1 MIKRY
6 TNEKIYKNFKVAKI
20 LTGIALVLFT
30 LLFVNDVICIVLDI
44 KKFNYILVIQYLIM
58 LGPILSVYIMSGKMW
73 FGYGYQS
80 RLNND
85 ILNLKSVVIISFLP
99 WYFVLYNLVVDLI
112 WEIFFDRGLY
122 LSFVFAEI
130 MGSCLPL
137 HIFVY
142 IADIFL
148 VKNCKLIKAEWEEN
162 PPLFLREGKKF
173 QAMVEEEKARKEIEC
188 KEKQD
193 LKKCEACIEKC
204 GVRFFIKY
212 YRQILNLPLRDVE
225 VSENYTSEEKEE
237 RLNAAKKLVNLNLSK
252 MALTEIIKKYS
263 DSLKAEEVEQAKAL
277 LKEMEATNEM

>member
-122 LSFVFAEI
+122 LSFVFAKI
-130 MGSCLPL
+130 MGSCLPQ

-173 QAMVEEEKARKEIEC
+173 QAMVEEEKARKEIER

-277 LKEMEATNEM
+277 LKEMEATNET

>member
-30 LLFVNDVICIVLDI
+30 LLLVYDVICIVLDI
-44 KKFNYILVIQYLIM
+44 KKFDFHFVTRYVFM
-58 LGPILSVYIMSGKMW
+58 LGPILNVYISSVKTG
-73 FGYGYQS
+73 FENDYQS
-80 RLNND
+80 KLNND
-85 ILNLKSVVIISFLP
+85 VLNLKVVVVLSFLP
-99 WYFVLYNLVVDLI
+99 WYLALYNFVVDLI
-112 WEIFFDRGLY
+112 LLIFIDRSLFLSWE
-122 LSFVFAEI
+122 FAAI
-130 MGSCLPL
+130 LGYCLPL

-148 VKNCKLIKAEWEEN
+148 VKNCKLIKAEWEKD
-162 PPLFLREGKKF
+162 PPLFLWKEKKF
-173 QAMVEEEKARKEIEC
+173 QAMVEEEKARKEAER

-193 LKKCEACIEKC
+193 LKICEAYIEKC

-225 VSENYTSEEKEE
+225 VSENYTPKEKEE

-252 MALTEIIKKYS
+252 MALIEIIKKYS

-277 LKEMEATNEM
+277 LKEMEATSET

>member
-85 ILNLKSVVIISFLP
+85 MLNLKSVVIISFLP

-122 LSFVFAEI
+122 LSFVFAKI
-130 MGSCLPL
+130 MGSCLPQ

-173 QAMVEEEKARKEIEC
+173 QAMVEEEKARKEIER

-263 DSLKAEEVEQAKAL
+263 DSLKAEEVEEAKAL

>member
-30 LLFVNDVICIVLDI
+30 LLLVYDVICIVLDI
-44 KKFNYILVIQYLIM
+44 KKFDFHFVTRYVFM
-58 LGPILSVYIMSGKMW
+58 LGPILNVYISSVKTG
-73 FGYGYQS
+73 FENDYQS
-80 RLNND
+80 KLNND
-85 ILNLKSVVIISFLP
+85 VLNLKVVVVLSFLP
-99 WYFVLYNLVVDLI
+99 WYLALYNFVVDLI
-112 WEIFFDRGLY
+112 LLIFIDRSLFLSWE
-122 LSFVFAEI
+122 FAAI
-130 MGSCLPL
+130 LGYCLPL

-148 VKNCKLIKAEWEEN
+148 VKNCKLIKAEWEKD
-162 PPLFLREGKKF
+162 PPLFLWKEKKF
-173 QAMVEEEKARKEIEC
+173 QAMVEEEKARKEAER

-225 VSENYTSEEKEE
+225 VSENYTPKEKEE

-252 MALTEIIKKYS
+252 MALIEIIKKYS

-277 LKEMEATNEM
+277 LKEMEATSET

>member
-6 TNEKIYKNFKVAKI
+6 TNEKIYKNFKIAKI

-30 LLFVNDVICIVLDI
+30 LLFVYDVICIVLDI
-44 KKFNYILVIQYLIM
+44 EKFDFHFVMRYVFM
-58 LGPILSVYIMSGKMW
+58 LGPILNVYIVSGKMW
-73 FGYGYQS
+73 FGYGIQS

-99 WYFVLYNLVVDLI
+99 WYFVLCNFVVDLI
-112 WEIFFDRGLY
+112 LLIFVDRGLY
-122 LSFVFAEI
+122 LFLVFAEI
-130 MGSCLPL
+130 TGYCLPL

-162 PPLFLREGKKF
+162 PPLFLQEGKKF
-173 QAMVEEEKARKEIEC
+173 QAMVEEEKARKEAER

-225 VSENYTSEEKEE
+225 VSENYTLEEKEE